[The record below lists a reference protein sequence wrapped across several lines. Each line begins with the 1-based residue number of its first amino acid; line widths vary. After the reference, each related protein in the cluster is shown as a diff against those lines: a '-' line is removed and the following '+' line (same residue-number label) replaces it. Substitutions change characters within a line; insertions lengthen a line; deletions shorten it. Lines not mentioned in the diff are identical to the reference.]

1 MGQNWKLDEIENW
14 TKLKIGQNWKLENI
28 EKGEKGENSDKIKS
42 LGQKLKIGR
51 KNQKWTKLNIFD
63 HFNSSFVSD
72 IYLVRLSISVFC
84 KPKFANVQKK
94 EGVFGG
100 EF

>member
-42 LGQKLKIGR
+42 RKKTENRTNIEKLDEIENWTKLKIQKWKKLKIGP
-51 KNQKWTKLNIFD
+51 D
-63 HFNSSFVSD
+63 
-72 IYLVRLSISVFC
+72 
-84 KPKFANVQKK
+84 
-94 EGVFGG
+94 
-100 EF
+100 